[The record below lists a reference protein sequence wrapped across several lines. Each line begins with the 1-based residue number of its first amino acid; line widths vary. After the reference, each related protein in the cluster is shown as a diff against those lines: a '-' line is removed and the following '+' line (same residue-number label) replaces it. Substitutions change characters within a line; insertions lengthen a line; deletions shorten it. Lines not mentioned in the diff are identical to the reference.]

1 MPPDRD
7 GGQAE
12 QEDYELEQ
20 GVKAELDRVLEGAGQ
35 GAIQSAV
42 REGVVYL
49 TGFAESYARKWAVER
64 AAGQVAGVKE
74 VRNHLDV
81 HPVERGRR
89 DDPQIAQAASFAL
102 AWDARVPEGV
112 GATVVDGVVRLHG
125 AVDHP
130 GQREAAEEAVRN
142 LIGVRDI
149 LNEIRLAPTRLP
161 HDLAGEVEAALR
173 RRFKTDA
180 AGIAVA
186 TSGGVVT
193 LSGVVSTFAVLED
206 LERAVRSLPGVTR
219 VVAKLRVG

>member
-1 MPPDRD
+1 MPPGRDR
-7 GGQAE
+7 GQAE
-12 QEDYELEQ
+12 REDYQLELDI
-20 GVKAELDRVLEGAGQ
+20 KAELDRALDGAGQ
-35 GAIQSAV
+35 GTIQSTV
-42 REGVVYL
+42 RGGVVYL
-49 TGFAESYARKWAVER
+49 IGFADSYARKWAAER

-81 HPVERGRR
+81 YPVERGRR
-89 DDPQIAQAASFAL
+89 EDPQITQAASFAL

-112 GATVVDGVVRLHG
+112 LASVVDGVVRLHG
-125 AVDHP
+125 TVDHP
-130 GQREAAEEAVRN
+130 GQREAAEEAVRY

-149 LNEIRLAPTRLP
+149 VNEIRLAPARLP

-180 AGIAVA
+180 DGIAVA

-193 LSGVVSTFAVLED
+193 LTGVVSTFAVLED

-219 VVAKLRVG
+219 VVAKLLVA